1 MDIFNEMIYETPEL
15 WSMSSKP
22 LTFEVGRVI
31 FRQVRLRVLGNSP
44 LGLLCPKISSKFVV
58 KDTSGATTGSE
69 GSVTYSFG
77 GCYRY
82 EIL

>member
-1 MDIFNEMIYETPEL
+1 
-15 WSMSSKP
+15 
-22 LTFEVGRVI
+22 
-31 FRQVRLRVLGNSP
+31 LGNSP

-77 GCYRY
+77 GTAIGMKFCDSYTLSGNY
-82 EIL
+82 ATIEFQSEG

>member
-1 MDIFNEMIYETPEL
+1 M
-15 WSMSSKP
+15 
-22 LTFEVGRVI
+22 
-31 FRQVRLRVLGNSP
+31 RVLGNSP

-77 GCYRY
+77 GV
-82 EIL
+82 L